1 MAVVR
6 IVLASVPQLVFANF
20 LRMLFLAPVFALV
33 LAMWFLYVMHRYRV
47 TPR

>member
-1 MAVVR
+1 MR
-6 IVLASVPQLVFANF
+6 IVLASVPQLVFVSL

-33 LAMWFLYVMHRYRV
+33 FSNVVFDARERSIV